1 MIKRGKVQVPTLNKN
16 KNKGCFSGIIGTVF
30 VVLGVATYAVISSL
44 FNRVFVSSAHGDTVA
59 CALMTKWLTG
69 VGIAFILYEA
79 IFILWQFDILK
90 KNKSSDNNTKGKKIF
105 LIVASACIATSL
117 LVGVVLANI
126 YVDCREDSISN
137 VCFVTTKEYRWDTRN
152 DVLRYSLS
160 CDENGGLSFK
170 ITMKD
175 GNIVDLFGHVTSISD
190 SFREKY
196 NADKVSLL
204 SYAAYLS
211 EQFDNS
217 GFVIEKEISGVE
229 HMTKAYKD
237 KNPEIWTELERIIG
251 NTSNNQQ

>member
-1 MIKRGKVQVPTLNKN
+1 MNKN
-16 KNKGCFSGIIGTVF
+16 KNKGCISGIIGTFF
-30 VVLGVATYAVISSL
+30 VVLGVAAYAVISSL
-44 FNRVFVSSAHGDTVA
+44 FNRVFVSLAHGDTVA
-59 CALMTKWLTG
+59 CALMTRWLTG
-69 VGIAFILYEA
+69 VGIAFLLYEA
-79 IFILWQFDILK
+79 IFILWQFDLIK
-90 KNKSSDNNTKGKKIF
+90 KNKQSNDIAKSKNTLLIIAVIC
-105 LIVASACIATSL
+105 IVASL
-117 LVGVVLANI
+117 LIGVVFSNTYI
-126 YVDCREDSISN
+126 DCRDDSISN

-152 DVLRYSLS
+152 DILRYSLS

-175 GNIVDLFGHVTSISD
+175 GNTVDLFGYVTSISD

-229 HMTKAYKD
+229 YMTKAYKD
-237 KNPEIWTELERIIG
+237 NNSEIWSELEKII
-251 NTSNNQQ
+251 NN

>member
-1 MIKRGKVQVPTLNKN
+1 MNKN
-16 KNKGCFSGIIGTVF
+16 KNKGCISGVIGTLF
-30 VVLGVATYAVISSL
+30 VVLGVAAYAVVSSL
-44 FNRVFVSSAHGDTVA
+44 FNRVCVSLAHGDTVA
-59 CALMTKWLTG
+59 CALMTRWLTG

-79 IFILWQFDILK
+79 IFILWQFDLLK
-90 KNKSSDNNTKGKKIF
+90 KNKASENNPKSKKML
-105 LIVASACIATSL
+105 LIIASLCIAASL
-117 LVGVVLANI
+117 LVGVVLANT

-152 DVLRYSLS
+152 DILRYSLS

-175 GNIVDLFGHVTSISD
+175 GNTVDLFGHVTSISD
-190 SFREKY
+190 GFREKY

-211 EQFDNS
+211 EQLDNS

-229 HMTKAYKD
+229 YMTKAYKD
-237 KNPEIWTELERIIG
+237 NNPEIWAELEKIIG
-251 NTSNNQQ
+251 STSNIQQ

>member
-1 MIKRGKVQVPTLNKN
+1 MNKN
-16 KNKGCFSGIIGTVF
+16 KNKGCISGVIGTAF
-30 VVLGVATYAVISSL
+30 VVLGVAAYAVVSSL
-44 FNRVFVSSAHGDTVA
+44 FNRVFVSLAHGDTVA
-59 CALMTKWLTG
+59 CALMTRWLTG

-79 IFILWQFDILK
+79 IFILWQFDLLK
-90 KNKSSDNNTKGKKIF
+90 KNKSSDNNPKGKKTL
-105 LIVASACIATSL
+105 LIVAAACIATSL
-117 LVGVVLANI
+117 LVGVIFANT

-137 VCFVTTKEYRWDTRN
+137 VCFVTTKEYRWDTQN

-175 GNIVDLFGHVTSISD
+175 GSTVDLFGNVTSISD

-211 EQFDNS
+211 EQFENS
-217 GFVIEKEISGVE
+217 GFVIEKEISGIE
-229 HMTKAYKD
+229 HMTATYKD
-237 KNPEIWTELERIIG
+237 SNPEIWTELEKIIG
-251 NTSNNQQ
+251 NTSNTQ